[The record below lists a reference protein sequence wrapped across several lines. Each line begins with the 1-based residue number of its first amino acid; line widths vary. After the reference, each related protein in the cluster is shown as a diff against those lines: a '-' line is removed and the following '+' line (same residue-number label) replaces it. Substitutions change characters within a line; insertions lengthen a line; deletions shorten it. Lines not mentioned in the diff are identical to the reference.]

1 MVIVG
6 YYILFEGFNGGRTPG
21 KAAFGIQVV
30 SADGTPLTLGAVT
43 LRTLMRLIDFLPA
56 AYAAGA
62 VSIVA
67 SPRNQRLGDLV
78 AGTVVIRTRSK
89 ATKPT
94 PLPATERQGWDAATV
109 TRDEVALVR
118 RFVERRNE
126 LTPETRQRLAADLAG
141 KLRPRVDG
149 GRHLT
154 DEEFLTQCW
163 RERLITR
170 DSRAWRALP
179 VRLPSWSA
187 PPLPHSSP
195 STTATVNTGRDRA
208 ATFDHVPG
216 RRWSVAGSCSRSCSR
231 GEPGEAAFERTRSS
245 TA

>member
-1 MVIVG
+1 MHLDDRLQIETPEGVTIELTLAGLGSRFGAAALDILIQGVLLLVIVLVLSLAGTAVDPDFGLFLQGAGTFVLAVVIVG

-126 LTPETRQRLAADLAG
+126 LTPEARQRLAADLAG

-154 DEEFLTQCW
+154 DEEFLTQLLA
-163 RERLITR
+163 EKE
-170 DSRAWRALP
+170 
-179 VRLPSWSA
+179 
-187 PPLPHSSP
+187 
-195 STTATVNTGRDRA
+195 G
-208 ATFDHVPG
+208 
-216 RRWSVAGSCSRSCSR
+216 
-231 GEPGEAAFERTRSS
+231 
-245 TA
+245 

>member
-1 MVIVG
+1 TIELTLAGLGSRFGACALDLLIQGVLMVVIITVLGLAGTVVDPDLLVFFQGVGTFVLAVVIVG

-118 RFVERRNE
+118 RFVERRND
-126 LTPETRQRLAADLAG
+126 LTPEDRQ
-141 KLRPRVDG
+141 
-149 GRHLT
+149 
-154 DEEFLTQCW
+154 
-163 RERLITR
+163 
-170 DSRAWRALP
+170 
-179 VRLPSWSA
+179 
-187 PPLPHSSP
+187 PP
-195 STTATVNTGRDRA
+195 TAQPARK
-208 ATFDHVPG
+208 
-216 RRWSVAGSCSRSCSR
+216 
-231 GEPGEAAFERTRSS
+231 
-245 TA
+245 